1 MFDTRR
7 ATVSSD
13 RGRAVGWAA
22 LVTLAVAVLS
32 ILVWQGVTA
41 DGAPDPTVPGLHH
54 RAIVLDAG
62 VLVFREG
69 LEAILVLAAISS
81 SFVGAQAAFR
91 RPVAAGS
98 GAAILATVATWFI
111 VIAIIGAIN
120 APALDVQAGTGLLA
134 VLVLLVVMNWF
145 FHRIY
150 WTGWIAH
157 HNRRRRDLVQS
168 GGSGVLLGLA
178 LLGFTAVYREGFEVV
193 LFLQNLQLKA
203 GSSAV
208 LEGVAFGLLGTAI
221 VGACTFWLHH
231 KLPYKR
237 MLVLTGVLVGAVL
250 VVMIGGTALS
260 FQDLGWIPNH
270 PTPFTLPDWMGAW
283 FEMYSTWETLAAQVL
298 AATFV
303 IGSYYLAEHMKV
315 RRPRER
321 GAQPAVRAE
330 APPELVSAP

>member
-1 MFDTRR
+1 MFDTGR
-7 ATVSSD
+7 AEVGVD
-13 RGRAVGWAA
+13 RGRAVGWAV

-41 DGAPDPTVPGLHH
+41 DGAPDPTVPGLHR

-81 SFVGAQAAFR
+81 SFVGAQSTFR
-91 RPVAAGS
+91 RPVAVGS

-120 APALDVQAGTGLLA
+120 APALDIQAGTGLLA
-134 VLVLLVVMNWF
+134 VVVLLVVMNWF

-157 HNRRRRDLVQS
+157 HNRRRRDLLAS

-178 LLGFTAVYREGFEVV
+178 LLGFTAVYREGFEIV
-193 LFLQNLQLKA
+193 LFLQTLRLQA
-203 GSSAV
+203 GSGVV
-208 LEGVAFGLLGTAI
+208 LQGVAIGLGFTAAVAI
-221 VGACTFWLHH
+221 LTFMANR

-237 MLVLTGVLVGAVL
+237 MLVLTGVLLGFVL
-250 VVMIGGTALS
+250 VVMVGESVQEMQLA
-260 FQDLGWIPNH
+260 GWVSTTPVDIPVPAWVGSWFAFS
-270 PTPFTLPDWMGAW
+270 PTGQTLVGQA
-283 FEMYSTWETLAAQVL
+283 LAAL
-298 AATFV
+298 LV
-303 IGSYYLAEHMKV
+303 IGSYVVARETRLIRMPG
-315 RRPRER
+315 RRDC
-321 GAQPAVRAE
+321 GATA
-330 APPELVSAP
+330 

>member
-41 DGAPDPTVPGLHH
+41 EGAPDPTLPGLHH

-81 SFVGAQAAFR
+81 SFVGAQSAFR
-91 RPVAAGS
+91 RPVAVGS
-98 GAAILATVATWFI
+98 GAAMLASVATWFI

-120 APALDVQAGTGLLA
+120 APALDIQAGTGLLA

-150 WTGWIAH
+150 WTGWIDK
-157 HNRRRRDLVQS
+157 HNRRSRALTQP
-168 GGSGVLLGLA
+168 GGS
-178 LLGFTAVYREGFEVV
+178 
-193 LFLQNLQLKA
+193 A
-203 GSSAV
+203 G
-208 LEGVAFGLLGTAI
+208 
-221 VGACTFWLHH
+221 
-231 KLPYKR
+231 R
-237 MLVLTGVLVGAVL
+237 
-250 VVMIGGTALS
+250 IG
-260 FQDLGWIPNH
+260 
-270 PTPFTLPDWMGAW
+270 
-283 FEMYSTWETLAAQVL
+283 
-298 AATFV
+298 
-303 IGSYYLAEHMKV
+303 
-315 RRPRER
+315 
-321 GAQPAVRAE
+321 
-330 APPELVSAP
+330 

>member
-1 MFDTRR
+1 MFDTGR

-13 RGRAVGWAA
+13 RGRAVGWAV

-41 DGAPDPTVPGLHH
+41 NGAPDPTVPGLHH

-81 SFVGAQAAFR
+81 SFVGAQATFR

-157 HNRRRRDLVQS
+157 HNRRRRELLSS
-168 GGSGVLLGLA
+168 GGSGALLGLG
-178 LLGFTAVYREGFEVV
+178 LLGFTAVYREGFEIV
-193 LFLQNLQLKA
+193 LFLQSLRLQA
-203 GSSAV
+203 GSGVV
-208 LEGVAFGLLGTAI
+208 LQGVAIGLGFTAAVAI
-221 VGACTFWLHH
+221 LTFMANR

-237 MLVLTGVLVGAVL
+237 MLVLTGVMLGFVL
-250 VVMIGGTALS
+250 VVMVGESVQEMQLA
-260 FQDLGWIPNH
+260 GWV
-270 PTPFTLPDWMGAW
+270 PTTTVNVPAPDWMGVW
-283 FEMYSTWETLAAQVL
+283 FAFFPTVETIVGQALAAL
-298 AATFV
+298 LV
-303 IGSYYLAEHMKV
+303 IGSYVVA
-315 RRPRER
+315 RETR
-321 GAQPAVRAE
+321 LIRMPGR
-330 APPELVSAP
+330 STT

>member
-178 LLGFTAVYREGFEVV
+178 LLGFTAVYREGFEIV
-193 LFLQNLQLKA
+193 LFLQTLRLQA
-203 GSSAV
+203 GSGVV
-208 LEGVAFGLLGTAI
+208 LQGVAIGLGFTAAVAI
-221 VGACTFWLHH
+221 LTFMANR

-237 MLVLTGVLVGAVL
+237 MLVLTGVLLGFVL
-250 VVMIGGTALS
+250 VVMVGESVQEMQLA
-260 FQDLGWIPNH
+260 GWVSTTPVDIPA
-270 PTPFTLPDWMGAW
+270 PDWLGIW
-283 FEMYSTWETLAAQVL
+283 FAFFPTVETIVGQALAAL
-298 AATFV
+298 LV
-303 IGSYYLAEHMKV
+303 IGSYVVA
-315 RRPRER
+315 RETR
-321 GAQPAVRAE
+321 LIRMPGR
-330 APPELVSAP
+330 STT

>member
-1 MFDTRR
+1 
-7 ATVSSD
+7 
-13 RGRAVGWAA
+13 VGWAA

-178 LLGFTAVYREGFEVV
+178 LLGFTAVYREGFEIV
-193 LFLQNLQLKA
+193 LFLQTLRLQA
-203 GSSAV
+203 GSGVV
-208 LEGVAFGLLGTAI
+208 LQGVAIGLGFTAAVAI
-221 VGACTFWLHH
+221 LTFMANR

-237 MLVLTGVLVGAVL
+237 MLVLTGVLLGFVL
-250 VVMIGGTALS
+250 VVMVGESVQEMQLA
-260 FQDLGWIPNH
+260 GWVSTTPVDIPA
-270 PTPFTLPDWMGAW
+270 PDWLGIW
-283 FEMYSTWETLAAQVL
+283 FAFFPTVETIVGQALAAL
-298 AATFV
+298 LV
-303 IGSYYLAEHMKV
+303 IGSYVVA
-315 RRPRER
+315 RETR
-321 GAQPAVRAE
+321 LIRMPGR
-330 APPELVSAP
+330 STT